1 MQILL
6 LILFGTDGYFG
17 AVLAALYIAGLW
29 FLLKKSGLPGWWAL
43 VPCAREYML
52 SKCAGREAEG
62 RITSLL
68 SFALLLTELATRLVP
83 SLLIN
88 AEELNGITMSLVV
101 LVMALELIHFVYS
114 VRVYAGLV
122 EVYGERRRWLWLWAF
137 LRPLPALLWGLSE
150 NYQPGWKVEDIRKE
164 LASIVST
171 GSAEVLSDG
180 LTVNLQARTV
190 REGFEKKI
198 LLRDVH
204 LSIPPGHMVLLL
216 GGSGAGKT
224 VFLNAV
230 SGYEKAQ
237 ASVMLGGEDLY
248 RQYRK
253 LQYQVGYAPQQDT
266 MRGKDTV
273 YSTLLDTA
281 RLRLPKDTTAAERRA
296 RVDEVLE
303 LFGLTPSRGHLVEK
317 LSGGQKKRV
326 SIAMELISNPS
337 LFILDEPDSGLDGTM
352 ARELMEQLRRIADRG
367 KIVIVIT
374 HTPDRVID
382 LFDDVIVLA
391 KDDRRVGRLAYY
403 GSVDGARG
411 FFGKERMEEIVK
423 TINSADAGGEGRAE
437 EYIAKYAELAEVQHA

>member
-1 MQILL
+1 MDVL
-6 LILFGTDGYFG
+6 LILLFGSN
-17 AVLAALYIAGLW
+17 AWLNIAATVLYIFGLW

-43 VPCAREYML
+43 VPFAREYML

-62 RITSLL
+62 RVTTVVSFLVTAVRVALKFIQPSGTGFDTASGVALSLL
-68 SFALLLTELATRLVP
+68 
-83 SLLIN
+83 
-88 AEELNGITMSLVV
+88 V
-101 LVMALELIHFVYS
+101 LEMMLELILLIYS
-114 VRVYAGLV
+114 IRVYAGLI
-122 EVYGERRRWLWLWAF
+122 EVYGVRRRWLWLWVLLAG
-137 LRPLPALLWGLSE
+137 LPAAIWGLSGK
-150 NYQPGWKVEDIRKE
+150 YQPLWKVEDIRKE
-164 LASIVST
+164 LASIASSGT
-171 GSAEVLSDG
+171 AEVLKDG
-180 LTVNLQARTV
+180 LTVNLRVRTV

-204 LSIPPGHMVLLL
+204 LSIPQGHMVLLL

-224 VFLNAV
+224 VFLNAI
-230 SGYEKAQ
+230 SGYEKAD

-248 RQYRK
+248 RQYKK

-266 MRGKDTV
+266 MRGKDTI

-281 RLRLPKDTTAAERRA
+281 RLRLPMDTSAADRRA
-296 RVDEVLE
+296 RVDEVLD
-303 LFGLTPSRGHLVEK
+303 LFGLTPSRSHLIEK

-391 KDDRRVGRLAYY
+391 KDDKRVGRLAYY
-403 GSVDGARG
+403 GSVEDCRA
-411 FFGKERMEEIVK
+411 FFGKERMEEVVK
-423 TINSADAGGEGRAE
+423 SINPVATGGEGLAE
-437 EYIAKYAELAEVQHA
+437 TYIAKYAEVQHA

>member
-1 MQILL
+1 MDVL
-6 LILFGTDGYFG
+6 LILLFGSN
-17 AVLAALYIAGLW
+17 AWLNIAATVLYIFGLW

-43 VPCAREYML
+43 VPFAREYML

-62 RITSLL
+62 RVTTVVSFLIAAVRVSLKFIQPSGAGLDTASGVAMSLL
-68 SFALLLTELATRLVP
+68 VLEL
-83 SLLIN
+83 
-88 AEELNGITMSLVV
+88 M
-101 LVMALELIHFVYS
+101 LELILLVYS
-114 VRVYAGLV
+114 IRVYAGLI
-122 EVYGERRRWLWLWAF
+122 EVYGVRRRWLWLWVLLAG
-137 LRPLPALLWGLSE
+137 LPATIWGLSGK
-150 NYQPGWKVEDIRKE
+150 YQPLWKVEDIRKE
-164 LASIVST
+164 LASIAST
-171 GSAEVLSDG
+171 GSAEVLTDG
-180 LTVNLQARTV
+180 LTVNLRVRTV

-204 LSIPPGHMVLLL
+204 LSIPRGHMVLLL

-224 VFLNAV
+224 VFLNAI
-230 SGYEKAQ
+230 SGYEKAD
-237 ASVMLGGEDLY
+237 ASVLLGGEDLY
-248 RQYRK
+248 RQYKK

-266 MRGKDTV
+266 MRGKDTI

-281 RLRLPKDTTAAERRA
+281 RLRLPMDTSAADRRA
-296 RVDEVLE
+296 RVDEVLD
-303 LFGLTPSRGHLVEK
+303 LFGLTPSRSHLIEK

-391 KDDRRVGRLAYY
+391 KDDKRVGRLAYY
-403 GSVDGARG
+403 GSVADCRA
-411 FFGKERMEEIVK
+411 FFGKERMEEVVK
-423 TINSADAGGEGRAE
+423 SINPVATGGEGLAE
-437 EYIAKYAELAEVQHA
+437 TYIAKYAEVQHA